1 MNVDSLAGI
10 KQFLFTGFG
19 KTNTHASHKVSTTA
33 DQMSF
38 ATLLGNARKI
48 LPHSGGNGATPN
60 LIEDVMAAADP
71 QKAQT
76 AQVALLES
84 DGTSRADGKADAKS
98 KAMLALEGTLM
109 TKFVDEMLPKS
120 NNTLYGS
127 GIAGDTW
134 RGFEVDQ
141 FGAVLAKSDPL
152 NMASSK
158 GGVKLAAS
166 AAVANLFGN
175 GFDEPQPGQSITPF
189 SS

>member
-10 KQFLFTGFG
+10 KQFFFAGFG

-48 LPHSGGNGATPN
+48 LPQGGGNGATPN

-84 DGTSRADGKADAKS
+84 GGSSKAGSKADAKS
-98 KAMLALEGTLM
+98 TAMVALEGTLM
-109 TKFVDEMLPKS
+109 TKFVDQMLPKS
-120 NNTLYGS
+120 NHALYGS

-141 FGAVLAKSDPL
+141 FGAALAKSDPL
-152 NMASSK
+152 NLAPQQ

-166 AAVANLFGN
+166 AGVANLFGN

-189 SS
+189 ST